1 MGRRPAG
8 KTQILGPY
16 LDRERG
22 RWMYAVVVDGSRTW
36 CRCRKGCTEDEARA
50 EVEGARR
57 ELNVPAETTVEKAIE
72 AFLEYTETSASAITA
87 SANRGALLPLNKI
100 AGHLLVTRLTTAHI
114 DRYVNLLAEPQVSGN
129 RKTPKHLSMATRRS
143 YFLALGRASKWWMRH
158 HYTSKDIVAEYI
170 AKRPDP
176 LPWATKAGA
185 KQINRGKAQL
195 RNLGE
200 ARSYLA
206 AALERTTPEE
216 RVAAALPILTGIASG
231 ELLHIQA
238 GAVDF
243 DAGVIHIRSEEA
255 EVGDVGWSVKT
266 SHRVR
271 AITIPDAC
279 RDDLAVLVDG
289 LNPTTFVFRGIDERT
304 QTGRRADWKRSDR
317 PRTGGWL
324 LDLVHR
330 VCRDAEVRVVC
341 PHGLR
346 ATHASLRRIVVD
358 EAVAKI
364 GDALGHADHGKT
376 AKNHYVGAPSQVPVL
391 RVLSGGVGA

>member
-1 MGRRPAG
+1 MRR
-8 KTQILGPY
+8 L
-16 LDRERG
+16 ERLCSESE
-22 RWMYAVVVDGSRTW
+22 W
-36 CRCRKGCTEDEARA
+36 
-50 EVEGARR
+50 
-57 ELNVPAETTVEKAIE
+57 EKA
-72 AFLEYTETSASAITA
+72 ARGTE
-87 SANRGALLPLNKI
+87 
-100 AGHLLVTRLTTAHI
+100 
-114 DRYVNLLAEPQVSGN
+114 LAEPQVSGN
-129 RKTPKHLSMATRRS
+129 RKNPKDLSMATRRS
-143 YFLALGRASKWWMRH
+143 YFLALGRASKWWVRH
-158 HYTSKDIVAEYI
+158 HYTAKDIVAEYV

-206 AALERTTPEE
+206 AALDRTTPEE

-304 QTGRRADWKRSDR
+304 QTGRRVDWKRSDK

-341 PHGLR
+341 PVGLCTDTNGHVTYR
-346 ATHASLRRIVVD
+346 SNNQPKIDSGNCVFLADSPSLCLVVPSLHWF
-358 EAVAKI
+358 
-364 GDALGHADHGKT
+364 GTWGHQT
-376 AKNHYVGAPSQVPVL
+376 
-391 RVLSGGVGA
+391 